1 MEKNRFVQGIESINA
16 GHIVT
21 YDVFCF
27 DRVLAVIYN
36 GDVDESLVY
45 RILDTRYDEWNHVD
59 ENPDVEPFCCEEWML
74 MGLDELGID
83 YTPIYVE

>member
-1 MEKNRFVQGIESINA
+1 MPGQTVR
-16 GHIVT
+16 
-21 YDVFCF
+21 C
-27 DRVLAVIYN
+27 
-36 GDVDESLVY
+36 
-45 RILDTRYDEWNHVD
+45 DTRYDEWNHVD